1 MRGIILI
8 LVLITCLSFK
18 VQSNLN
24 EGVYEYKS
32 GNFYESIKLNANYK
46 FEYSYRLNP
55 ISYSL
60 EGNYRIKGDS
70 LILDSSPQR
79 DKIIV
84 RESKKGNKRNF
95 RFCVADKLGVPFN
108 YTLYAITKENDT
120 ITLANQWENSKIKNT
135 AIRSFYIVDSKGLK
149 TPTYLIQGTNTNHFE
164 IIMETKRV
172 MDNEVWKIKEDIITP
187 IGNNGEYQP
196 YTLKKVTN

>member
-1 MRGIILI
+1 MRGILLI
-8 LVLITCLSFK
+8 FILITCLSFK
-18 VQSNLN
+18 IKSNLH

-32 GNFYESIKLNANYK
+32 GNFYESIELKANYK
-46 FEYSYRLNP
+46 FEYNYRLNP

-70 LILDSSPQR
+70 LILNSSPQR

-84 RESKKGNKRNF
+84 RESKKGNKKNF
-95 RFCVADKLGVPFN
+95 RFCVVDKLGVPFN

-120 ITLANQWENSKIKNT
+120 ITLTNQWKNSKIKNIP
-135 AIRSFYIVDSKGLK
+135 IRSFYIVDSKGLK

-172 MDNEVWKIKEDIITP
+172 MDNEIWKIKDNIITP
-187 IGNNGEYQP
+187 IGMNGEYQP
-196 YTLKKVTN
+196 YSLKKITN